1 MYKSIETRLKLLD
14 RKNTRNNSAELMS
27 RPQEMM
33 PFYQT
38 ILKITMFPNLTMK
51 SVLVKLKIGIAH
63 VGIVGD
69 SIVNSIN
76 K

>member
-1 MYKSIETRLKLLD
+1 
-14 RKNTRNNSAELMS
+14 MS

-51 SVLVKLKIGIAH
+51 SVLVKLKISIGH

-69 SIVNSIN
+69 SIVNGIN

>member
-1 MYKSIETRLKLLD
+1 
-14 RKNTRNNSAELMS
+14 MS

-69 SIVNSIN
+69 SIVNGIN